1 MSSYDAVKLDISP
14 DQHEKLKDAAENGK
28 SVSMRVN
35 IGKKAGRHTF
45 LLTHSQRNRLDRAKL
60 MKKANVVIKL
70 SRKQIKANAEHRGG
84 FIGTLLGLAS
94 KVLPIASKVLPTLLG
109 GLATG
114 LISGGIEKAVTGRG
128 LQSSSSNGNGLYLY
142 KSGRGTKITPIKG
155 VGARLM
161 PTRKKLKGVEGD
173 GLFLKHGS
181 RIHDGRGLLLGKN
194 SPFKSIPILNLLL

>member
-1 MSSYDAVKLDISP
+1 MSSYDAVKLNISP

-94 KVLPIASKVLPTLLG
+94 KVLPTLLG

-128 LQSSSSNGNGLYLY
+128 FQSSSSNGNGLYLY

-155 VGARLM
+155 GGARLM

-194 SPFKSIPILNLLL
+194 SPFKNIPILRLLL

>member
-94 KVLPIASKVLPTLLG
+94 KVLPTLLG

-142 KSGRGTKITPIKG
+142 KAGRGFKITPIKG
-155 VGARLM
+155 GGARLI

>member
-1 MSSYDAVKLDISP
+1 MCNMSSYDTVKLDISP
-14 DQHEKLKDAAENGK
+14 DQHEKLKHAAENGK

-35 IGKKAGRHTF
+35 ISKKAGRHTF
-45 LLTHSQRNRLDRAKL
+45 LLTHSQRNRLERAKL
-60 MKKANVVIKL
+60 MKKANVIIKL

-94 KVLPIASKVLPTLLG
+94 KVLPTLLG

-128 LQSSSSNGNGLYLY
+128 FQSSNGNGLYLY

-155 VGARLM
+155 GGARLM

-194 SPFKSIPILNLLL
+194 SPFKNIPLLGLLL

>member
-94 KVLPIASKVLPTLLG
+94 KVLPTLLG

-128 LQSSSSNGNGLYLY
+128 LQSSSSSSGNGLYLY

-155 VGARLM
+155 GGARLM

-194 SPFKSIPILNLLL
+194 SPFKNIPLLGLLL

>member
-94 KVLPIASKVLPTLLG
+94 KVLPTLLG

-128 LQSSSSNGNGLYLY
+128 LQSSSSSGNGLYLY
-142 KSGRGTKITPIKG
+142 KAGRGFKITPIKG
-155 VGARLM
+155 GGARLI

-194 SPFKSIPILNLLL
+194 SPFKNIPILRLLL

>member
-94 KVLPIASKVLPTLLG
+94 KVLPTLLG

-128 LQSSSSNGNGLYLY
+128 LQSSSSSGNGLYLY
-142 KSGRGTKITPIKG
+142 KSGRGTKITPIKCC
-155 VGARLM
+155 GARLM

-194 SPFKSIPILNLLL
+194 SPFKNIPILRLLL

>member
-1 MSSYDAVKLDISP
+1 MCNMSSYDAVKLDISP

-94 KVLPIASKVLPTLLG
+94 KVLPTLLG

-128 LQSSSSNGNGLYLY
+128 FQSSSSNGNGLYLY

-155 VGARLM
+155 GGARLM
-161 PTRKKLKGVEGD
+161 PTRKKLKGVERD
-173 GLFLKHGS
+173 GF
-181 RIHDGRGLLLGKN
+181 
-194 SPFKSIPILNLLL
+194 F

>member
-1 MSSYDAVKLDISP
+1 MSSYDTVKLDISP
-14 DQHEKLKDAAENGK
+14 DQHEKLKHAAENGK

-45 LLTHSQRNRLDRAKL
+45 LLTHSQRNRLERAKL
-60 MKKANVVIKL
+60 MKKANVIIKL

-94 KVLPIASKVLPTLLG
+94 KVLPTLLG

-128 LQSSSSNGNGLYLY
+128 FQSSSNGNGLYLY

-155 VGARLM
+155 GGARLM

-194 SPFKSIPILNLLL
+194 SPFKNIPLLGLLL

>member
-1 MSSYDAVKLDISP
+1 MCNMSSYDAVKLNISP

-94 KVLPIASKVLPTLLG
+94 KVLPTLLG

-128 LQSSSSNGNGLYLY
+128 FQSSSSNGNGLYLY

-155 VGARLM
+155 GGARLM

-194 SPFKSIPILNLLL
+194 SPFKNIPILRLLL

>member
-1 MSSYDAVKLDISP
+1 MCNMSSYNTVKLDISP
-14 DQHEKLKDAAENGK
+14 DQHEKLKHAAENGK

-45 LLTHSQRNRLDRAKL
+45 LLTHSQRNRLERAKL
-60 MKKANVVIKL
+60 MKKANVIIKL

-84 FIGTLLGLAS
+84 FIGTLLGS
-94 KVLPIASKVLPTLLG
+94 ASKVLPTLLG

-128 LQSSSSNGNGLYLY
+128 FKSSNGNGLYLY

-155 VGARLM
+155 GGARLM

-194 SPFKSIPILNLLL
+194 SPFNKIPLLGLLL